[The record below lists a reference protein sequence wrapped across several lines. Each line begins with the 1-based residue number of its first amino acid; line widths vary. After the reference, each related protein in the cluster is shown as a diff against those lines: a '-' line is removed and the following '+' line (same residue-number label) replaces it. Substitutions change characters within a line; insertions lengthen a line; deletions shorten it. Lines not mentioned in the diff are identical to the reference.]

1 MATTDVK
8 YLGLDLKSP
17 VVVSS
22 CSLTADVD
30 KVKEMESCGAGA
42 VVMKSLFEE
51 QIRGEVEFMASAGH
65 SYPEMDDYLHA
76 YIRSNSI
83 AQYTEKVRALKQAVS
98 IPVIASINCYSAGEW
113 VEYARQIEAAG
124 ADALEINL
132 YDIALDPKT
141 SPASIEDGY
150 VSVVRSIVS
159 GLRIPV
165 AVKIGPHY
173 TSIVNF
179 VDRIAAAGAKGVV
192 IFNRFFTPDID
203 LDKFTLVPAAP
214 LVARRRVHGDPALG
228 RHTLLG
234 REDRHLDHHRSTQCR
249 QCPEDDTGRSR
260 YRAGMFCHIQAR
272 TFSDTGVQHQD
283 CRLPRKEQRRGP
295 LPDPRP
301 PELLHH
307 TGSRHVRARPVHEDL
322 RVPGAVSTGYCTEV
336 RSLPFK
342 VV

>member
-17 VVVSS
+17 IVVSS

-65 SYPEMDDYLHA
+65 SWPEMDDYLHA

-132 YDIALDPKT
+132 YDLALDPRT

-150 VSVVRSIVS
+150 VNVVRSIVS
-159 GLRIPV
+159 ELRIPV

-179 VDRIAAAGAKGVV
+179 VDRIATAGAKGVV

-203 LDKFTLVPAAP
+203 LEKFCLVPAAP
-214 LVARRRVHGDPALG
+214 LSHEGEYAEILRWTAILASAVKNVDIATTTGVHSAESALKMILAGADTVQVCSVIYKHGPAVIKEFNEKIAAFLEKNNVESLSQIRGRLSYSTIPDPAMYE
-228 RHTLLG
+228 RV
-234 REDRHLDHHRSTQCR
+234 QF
-249 QCPEDDTGRSR
+249 
-260 YRAGMFCHIQAR
+260 MK
-272 TFSDTGVQHQD
+272 TF
-283 CRLPRKEQRRGP
+283 
-295 LPDPRP
+295 
-301 PELLHH
+301 
-307 TGSRHVRARPVHEDL
+307 GSLAL
-322 RVPGAVSTGYCTEV
+322 
-336 RSLPFK
+336 
-342 VV
+342 

>member
-17 VVVSS
+17 VIVSS

-83 AQYTEKVRALKQAVS
+83 AQYTEKVRAIKKAVS

-132 YDIALDPKT
+132 YDLALDPRT

-150 VSVVRSIVS
+150 VNVVRSIVS
-159 GLRIPV
+159 ELRIPV

-179 VDRIAAAGAKGVV
+179 VDRIATAGAKGVV

-203 LDKFTLVPAAP
+203 LDKFTLIPASP
-214 LVARRRVHGDPALG
+214 LSHEGEYAETLRWAAILSSAVKIDISTTTGIHSADSALKMILAGADTVQVCSVIYRHGPSVIREFNTRIAAFLEKNNVEDLSQIRGRLSYSTIPDPAMYE
-228 RHTLLG
+228 RV
-234 REDRHLDHHRSTQCR
+234 QF
-249 QCPEDDTGRSR
+249 
-260 YRAGMFCHIQAR
+260 MK
-272 TFSDTGVQHQD
+272 TF
-283 CRLPRKEQRRGP
+283 
-295 LPDPRP
+295 
-301 PELLHH
+301 
-307 TGSRHVRARPVHEDL
+307 GSLAL
-322 RVPGAVSTGYCTEV
+322 
-336 RSLPFK
+336 
-342 VV
+342 

>member
-17 VVVSS
+17 VIVSS

-83 AQYTEKVRALKQAVS
+83 AQYAEKVRAIKKAVS

-132 YDIALDPKT
+132 YDLALDPRT

-150 VSVVRSIVS
+150 VNVVRSIVS
-159 GLRIPV
+159 ELRIPV

-179 VDRIAAAGAKGVV
+179 VDRIATAGAKGVV

-203 LDKFTLVPAAP
+203 LDKFTLVPASP
-214 LVARRRVHGDPALG
+214 LSHEGEYAETLRWAAILSSAVKIDISTTTGIHSADSALKMILAGADTVQVCSAIYRHGPSVIREFNTRIAAFLEKNNVEDLSQIRGRLSYSTIPDPAMYE
-228 RHTLLG
+228 RV
-234 REDRHLDHHRSTQCR
+234 QF
-249 QCPEDDTGRSR
+249 
-260 YRAGMFCHIQAR
+260 MK
-272 TFSDTGVQHQD
+272 TF
-283 CRLPRKEQRRGP
+283 
-295 LPDPRP
+295 
-301 PELLHH
+301 
-307 TGSRHVRARPVHEDL
+307 GSLAL
-322 RVPGAVSTGYCTEV
+322 
-336 RSLPFK
+336 
-342 VV
+342 

>member
-8 YLGLDLKSP
+8 YLGLDIKSP
-17 VVVSS
+17 VIVSS

-83 AQYTEKVRALKQAVS
+83 AQYTEKVRAIKKAVS

-132 YDIALDPKT
+132 YDLALDPRI

-150 VSVVRSIVS
+150 VNVVRSIVS
-159 GLRIPV
+159 ELRIPV

-179 VDRIAAAGAKGVV
+179 VDRIATAGAKGVV

-203 LDKFTLVPAAP
+203 LDKFTLIPASP
-214 LVARRRVHGDPALG
+214 LSHEGEYAETLRWAAILSSAVKIDISTTTGIHSADSALKMILAGADTVQVCSVIYRHGPSVIREFNTRIAAFLEKNNVEDLSQIRGRLSYSTIPDPAMYE
-228 RHTLLG
+228 RV
-234 REDRHLDHHRSTQCR
+234 QF
-249 QCPEDDTGRSR
+249 
-260 YRAGMFCHIQAR
+260 MK
-272 TFSDTGVQHQD
+272 TF
-283 CRLPRKEQRRGP
+283 
-295 LPDPRP
+295 
-301 PELLHH
+301 
-307 TGSRHVRARPVHEDL
+307 GSLAL
-322 RVPGAVSTGYCTEV
+322 
-336 RSLPFK
+336 
-342 VV
+342 

>member
-17 VVVSS
+17 IVVSS

-51 QIRGEVEFMASAGH
+51 QSRGEVEFMASAGH
-65 SYPEMDDYLHA
+65 SWPEMDDYLHA

-98 IPVIASINCYSAGEW
+98 IPVIASINCYSPGEW

-132 YDIALDPKT
+132 YDLALDPRT

-150 VSVVRSIVS
+150 VSVVRSIAS
-159 GLRIPV
+159 ELRIPV
-165 AVKIGPHY
+165 AVKIGPHFS
-173 TSIVNF
+173 SIVNF
-179 VDRIAAAGAKGVV
+179 VDRIATAGAKGVV

-203 LDKFTLVPAAP
+203 LEKFCLVPAAP
-214 LVARRRVHGDPALG
+214 LSHEGEYAEILRWTAILASAVKNVDIA
-228 RHTLLG
+228 T
-234 REDRHLDHHRSTQCR
+234 T
-249 QCPEDDTGRSR
+249 
-260 YRAGMFCHIQAR
+260 
-272 TFSDTGVQHQD
+272 TGVHSAESALKMILAGADTVQVCSVIYKHGPAVIKEFNEKIAAFLEKNNVESLSQIRG
-283 CRLPRKEQRRGP
+283 RLSYATI
-295 LPDPRP
+295 
-301 PELLHH
+301 PEPAMYERVQFMK
-307 TGSRHVRARPVHEDL
+307 TFGSLAL
-322 RVPGAVSTGYCTEV
+322 
-336 RSLPFK
+336 
-342 VV
+342 

>member
-17 VVVSS
+17 VIVSS

-132 YDIALDPKT
+132 YDLALDPRT
-141 SPASIEDGY
+141 LPASIEDGY
-150 VSVVRSIVS
+150 VNVVRSIVS
-159 GLRIPV
+159 ELRIPV

-179 VDRIAAAGAKGVV
+179 VDRIATAGAKGVV

-203 LDKFTLVPAAP
+203 LDKFTLIPASP
-214 LVARRRVHGDPALG
+214 LSHEGEYAETLRWAAILSSAVKIDISTTTGIHSADSALKMILAGADTVQVCSVIYRHGSSVIREFNTRIAAFLEKNNVEDLSQIRGRLSYSTIPDPAMYE
-228 RHTLLG
+228 RV
-234 REDRHLDHHRSTQCR
+234 QF
-249 QCPEDDTGRSR
+249 
-260 YRAGMFCHIQAR
+260 MK
-272 TFSDTGVQHQD
+272 TF
-283 CRLPRKEQRRGP
+283 
-295 LPDPRP
+295 
-301 PELLHH
+301 
-307 TGSRHVRARPVHEDL
+307 GSLAL
-322 RVPGAVSTGYCTEV
+322 
-336 RSLPFK
+336 
-342 VV
+342 

>member
-132 YDIALDPKT
+132 YDLALDPRT

-159 GLRIPV
+159 ELKIPV
-165 AVKIGPHY
+165 AVKIGPHF

-179 VDRIAAAGAKGVV
+179 VDRIASAGAKGVV
-192 IFNRFFTPDID
+192 IFFFTPDID
-203 LDKFTLVPAAP
+203 LEKFCLVPAAP
-214 LVARRRVHGDPALG
+214 LSHEGEYAEILRWTAILASAVKNVDIATTTGVHSAESALKMILAGADAVQVCSVIYKHGPAVIKEFNEKIAAFLEKNNVESLSQIRGRLSYSTIPDPAMYE
-228 RHTLLG
+228 RV
-234 REDRHLDHHRSTQCR
+234 QF
-249 QCPEDDTGRSR
+249 
-260 YRAGMFCHIQAR
+260 MK
-272 TFSDTGVQHQD
+272 TF
-283 CRLPRKEQRRGP
+283 
-295 LPDPRP
+295 
-301 PELLHH
+301 
-307 TGSRHVRARPVHEDL
+307 GSLAL
-322 RVPGAVSTGYCTEV
+322 
-336 RSLPFK
+336 
-342 VV
+342 

>member
-17 VVVSS
+17 IVVSS

-65 SYPEMDDYLHA
+65 SWPEMDDYLHA

-83 AQYTEKVRALKQAVS
+83 AQYAEKVRALKQAVS
-98 IPVIASINCYSAGEW
+98 IPVIASINCYSPGEW

-132 YDIALDPKT
+132 YDLALDPRT

-150 VSVVRSIVS
+150 VSVVRSIAS
-159 GLRIPV
+159 ELRIPV
-165 AVKIGPHY
+165 AVKIGPHFS
-173 TSIVNF
+173 SIVNF
-179 VDRIAAAGAKGVV
+179 VDRIATAGAKGVV

-203 LDKFTLVPAAP
+203 LEKFCLVPAAP
-214 LVARRRVHGDPALG
+214 LSHEGEYAEILRWTAILASAVKNVDIATTTGVHSAESALKMILAGADTVQVCSVIYKHGPAVIKEFNEKIAAFLEKNNVESLSQIRGRLSYSTIPDPAIEPSTPCSQSRCASQL
-228 RHTLLG
+228 RHTPIDC
-234 REDRHLDHHRSTQCR
+234 E
-249 QCPEDDTGRSR
+249 
-260 YRAGMFCHIQAR
+260 
-272 TFSDTGVQHQD
+272 VQI
-283 CRLPRKEQRRGP
+283 
-295 LPDPRP
+295 
-301 PELLHH
+301 
-307 TGSRHVRARPVHEDL
+307 
-322 RVPGAVSTGYCTEV
+322 
-336 RSLPFK
+336 
-342 VV
+342 

>member
-17 VVVSS
+17 IVVSS

-30 KVKEMESCGAGA
+30 KVKEMESGGAGA

-65 SYPEMDDYLHA
+65 SWPEMDDYLHA

-98 IPVIASINCYSAGEW
+98 IPVIASINCYSPGEW

-132 YDIALDPKT
+132 YDLAVDPRT

-150 VSVVRSIVS
+150 VSVVRSIAS
-159 GLRIPV
+159 ELRIPV
-165 AVKIGPHY
+165 AVKIGPHFS
-173 TSIVNF
+173 SIVNF
-179 VDRIAAAGAKGVV
+179 VDRIATAGAKGVV

-203 LDKFTLVPAAP
+203 LEKFCLVPAAP
-214 LVARRRVHGDPALG
+214 LSHEGEYAEILRWTAILASAVKNVDIATTTGVHSAESALKMILAGADAVQVCSVIYKHGPAVIRDFNGKIAAFLEKNNVESLSQIRGRLSYSTIPDPAMYE
-228 RHTLLG
+228 RV
-234 REDRHLDHHRSTQCR
+234 QF
-249 QCPEDDTGRSR
+249 
-260 YRAGMFCHIQAR
+260 MK
-272 TFSDTGVQHQD
+272 TF
-283 CRLPRKEQRRGP
+283 
-295 LPDPRP
+295 
-301 PELLHH
+301 
-307 TGSRHVRARPVHEDL
+307 GSLAL
-322 RVPGAVSTGYCTEV
+322 
-336 RSLPFK
+336 
-342 VV
+342 

>member
-17 VVVSS
+17 IV

-65 SYPEMDDYLHA
+65 SWPEMDDYLHA

-98 IPVIASINCYSAGEW
+98 IPVIASINCYSPGEW

-132 YDIALDPKT
+132 YDLALDPRT

-150 VSVVRSIVS
+150 VSVVRSIAS
-159 GLRIPV
+159 ELRIPV
-165 AVKIGPHY
+165 TVKIGPHFS
-173 TSIVNF
+173 SIVNF
-179 VDRIAAAGAKGVV
+179 VDRIATAGAKGVV

-203 LDKFTLVPAAP
+203 LEKFCLVPAAP
-214 LVARRRVHGDPALG
+214 LSHEGEYAEILRWTAILASAVKNIDIATTTGVHSAESALKMILAGADAVQVCSVIYKHGPAVIKEFNERIAAFLEKNNVESLSQIRGRLSYSTIPDPAMYE
-228 RHTLLG
+228 RV
-234 REDRHLDHHRSTQCR
+234 QF
-249 QCPEDDTGRSR
+249 
-260 YRAGMFCHIQAR
+260 MK
-272 TFSDTGVQHQD
+272 TF
-283 CRLPRKEQRRGP
+283 
-295 LPDPRP
+295 
-301 PELLHH
+301 
-307 TGSRHVRARPVHEDL
+307 GSLAL
-322 RVPGAVSTGYCTEV
+322 
-336 RSLPFK
+336 
-342 VV
+342 

>member
-65 SYPEMDDYLHA
+65 SWPEMDDYLHA

-98 IPVIASINCYSAGEW
+98 IPVIASINCYSPGEW
-113 VEYARQIEAAG
+113 VEYARQIETAG

-132 YDIALDPKT
+132 YDLALDPRT

-159 GLRIPV
+159 ELKIPV
-165 AVKIGPHY
+165 AVKIGPHFTPHF

-179 VDRIAAAGAKGVV
+179 VDRIASAGAKGVV

-203 LDKFTLVPAAP
+203 LEKFCLVPAAP
-214 LVARRRVHGDPALG
+214 LSHEGEYAEILRWTAILASAVKNVDIATTTGVHSAESALKMILAGADTVQVCSVIYKHGPAVIKEFNEKIAAFLEKNNVESLSQIRGRLSYSTIPDPAMYE
-228 RHTLLG
+228 RV
-234 REDRHLDHHRSTQCR
+234 QF
-249 QCPEDDTGRSR
+249 
-260 YRAGMFCHIQAR
+260 MK
-272 TFSDTGVQHQD
+272 TF
-283 CRLPRKEQRRGP
+283 
-295 LPDPRP
+295 
-301 PELLHH
+301 
-307 TGSRHVRARPVHEDL
+307 GSLAL
-322 RVPGAVSTGYCTEV
+322 
-336 RSLPFK
+336 
-342 VV
+342 

>member
-17 VVVSS
+17 VIVSS

-83 AQYTEKVRALKQAVS
+83 AQYTEKVRAIKKAVS

-132 YDIALDPKT
+132 YDLALDPRT

-150 VSVVRSIVS
+150 VNVVRSIVS
-159 GLRIPV
+159 ELRIPV

-179 VDRIAAAGAKGVV
+179 VDRIASAGAKGVV

-203 LDKFTLVPAAP
+203 LDKFTLIPASP
-214 LVARRRVHGDPALG
+214 LSHEGEYAETLRWAAILSSAVKIDISTTTGIHSADSALKMILAGADTVQVCSVIYRHGPSVIREFNTRIAAFLEKNNVEDLSQIRGRLSYSTIPDPAMYE
-228 RHTLLG
+228 RV
-234 REDRHLDHHRSTQCR
+234 QF
-249 QCPEDDTGRSR
+249 
-260 YRAGMFCHIQAR
+260 MK
-272 TFSDTGVQHQD
+272 TF
-283 CRLPRKEQRRGP
+283 
-295 LPDPRP
+295 
-301 PELLHH
+301 
-307 TGSRHVRARPVHEDL
+307 GSLAL
-322 RVPGAVSTGYCTEV
+322 
-336 RSLPFK
+336 
-342 VV
+342 

>member
-17 VVVSS
+17 VIVSS
-22 CSLTADVD
+22 CSLTADVNT
-30 KVKEMESCGAGA
+30 VTEMESCGAGA

-83 AQYTEKVRALKQAVS
+83 AQYTEKVRAIKKAVS

-132 YDIALDPKT
+132 YDLALDPRT

-150 VSVVRSIVS
+150 VNVVRSIVS
-159 GLRIPV
+159 ELRIPV

-179 VDRIAAAGAKGVV
+179 VDRIATAGAKGVV

-203 LDKFTLVPAAP
+203 LDKFTLIPASP
-214 LVARRRVHGDPALG
+214 LSHEGEYAETLRWAAILSSAVKIDISTTTGIHSADSALKMILAGADTVQVCSVIYRHGPSVIREFNTRIAAFLEKNNVEDLSQIRGRLSYSTIPDPAMYE
-228 RHTLLG
+228 RV
-234 REDRHLDHHRSTQCR
+234 QF
-249 QCPEDDTGRSR
+249 
-260 YRAGMFCHIQAR
+260 MK
-272 TFSDTGVQHQD
+272 TF
-283 CRLPRKEQRRGP
+283 
-295 LPDPRP
+295 
-301 PELLHH
+301 
-307 TGSRHVRARPVHEDL
+307 GSLAL
-322 RVPGAVSTGYCTEV
+322 
-336 RSLPFK
+336 
-342 VV
+342 

>member
-17 VVVSS
+17 VIVSS

-83 AQYTEKVRALKQAVS
+83 AQYTEKMRALKQTVS

-132 YDIALDPKT
+132 YDLALDPRT

-150 VSVVRSIVS
+150 VNVVRSIVS
-159 GLRIPV
+159 ELRIPV

-179 VDRIAAAGAKGVV
+179 VDRIATAGAKGVV

-203 LDKFTLVPAAP
+203 LDKFTLIPASP
-214 LVARRRVHGDPALG
+214 LSHEGEYAETLRWAAILSSAVKIDISTTTGIHSADSALKMILAGADTVQVCSVIYRHGPSVIREFNTRIAAFLEKNNVEDLSQIRGRLSYSTIPDPAMYE
-228 RHTLLG
+228 RV
-234 REDRHLDHHRSTQCR
+234 QF
-249 QCPEDDTGRSR
+249 
-260 YRAGMFCHIQAR
+260 MK
-272 TFSDTGVQHQD
+272 TF
-283 CRLPRKEQRRGP
+283 
-295 LPDPRP
+295 
-301 PELLHH
+301 
-307 TGSRHVRARPVHEDL
+307 GSLAL
-322 RVPGAVSTGYCTEV
+322 
-336 RSLPFK
+336 
-342 VV
+342 

>member
-17 VVVSS
+17 IIVSS

-83 AQYTEKVRALKQAVS
+83 AQYTEKVRALKDAVS
-98 IPVIASINCYSAGEW
+98 IPVIASINCYSPGEW

-132 YDIALDPKT
+132 YDLALDPRT
-141 SPASIEDGY
+141 SPAAIEDGY

-159 GLRIPV
+159 ELKIPV
-165 AVKIGPHY
+165 AVKIGPHFS
-173 TSIVNF
+173 SIVNF
-179 VDRIAAAGAKGVV
+179 V
-192 IFNRFFTPDID
+192 
-203 LDKFTLVPAAP
+203 
-214 LVARRRVHGDPALG
+214 
-228 RHTLLG
+228 
-234 REDRHLDHHRSTQCR
+234 
-249 QCPEDDTGRSR
+249 
-260 YRAGMFCHIQAR
+260 IQP
-272 TFSDTGVQHQD
+272 F
-283 CRLPRKEQRRGP
+283 
-295 LPDPRP
+295 
-301 PELLHH
+301 LH
-307 TGSRHVRARPVHEDL
+307 P
-322 RVPGAVSTGYCTEV
+322 
-336 RSLPFK
+336 
-342 VV
+342 

>member
-17 VVVSS
+17 VIVSS

-83 AQYTEKVRALKQAVS
+83 AQYTEKVRAIKKAVS

-132 YDIALDPKT
+132 YDLALDPRT

-150 VSVVRSIVS
+150 VNVVRSIVS
-159 GLRIPV
+159 ELRIPV

-179 VDRIAAAGAKGVV
+179 VDRIATAGAKGVV

-203 LDKFTLVPAAP
+203 LDKFTLVPASP
-214 LVARRRVHGDPALG
+214 LSHEGEYAETLRWAAILSSAVKIDISTTTGIHSADSALKMILAGADTVQVCSAIYRHGPSVIREFNTRIAAFLEKNNVEDLSQIRGRLSYSTIPDPAMYE
-228 RHTLLG
+228 RV
-234 REDRHLDHHRSTQCR
+234 QF
-249 QCPEDDTGRSR
+249 
-260 YRAGMFCHIQAR
+260 MK
-272 TFSDTGVQHQD
+272 TF
-283 CRLPRKEQRRGP
+283 
-295 LPDPRP
+295 
-301 PELLHH
+301 
-307 TGSRHVRARPVHEDL
+307 GSLAL
-322 RVPGAVSTGYCTEV
+322 
-336 RSLPFK
+336 
-342 VV
+342 

>member
-17 VVVSS
+17 VIVSS

-65 SYPEMDDYLHA
+65 FYPEMDDYLHV

-132 YDIALDPKT
+132 YDLALDPRT

-150 VSVVRSIVS
+150 VNVVRSIVS
-159 GLRIPV
+159 ELRIPV

-179 VDRIAAAGAKGVV
+179 VDRIATAGAKGVV

-203 LDKFTLVPAAP
+203 LDKFTLIPASP
-214 LVARRRVHGDPALG
+214 LSHEGEYAETLRWAAILSSAVKIDISTTTGIHSADSALKMILAGADTVQVCSVIYRHGPSVIREFNTRIAAFLEKNNVEDLSQIRGRLSYSTIPDPAMYE
-228 RHTLLG
+228 RV
-234 REDRHLDHHRSTQCR
+234 QF
-249 QCPEDDTGRSR
+249 
-260 YRAGMFCHIQAR
+260 MK
-272 TFSDTGVQHQD
+272 TF
-283 CRLPRKEQRRGP
+283 
-295 LPDPRP
+295 
-301 PELLHH
+301 
-307 TGSRHVRARPVHEDL
+307 GSLAL
-322 RVPGAVSTGYCTEV
+322 
-336 RSLPFK
+336 
-342 VV
+342 

>member
-65 SYPEMDDYLHA
+65 SWPEMDDYLHA

-83 AQYTEKVRALKQAVS
+83 AQYTEKVRALKQAVL
-98 IPVIASINCYSAGEW
+98 IPVIASINCYSPGEW
-113 VEYARQIEAAG
+113 VEYARQIETAG

-132 YDIALDPKT
+132 YDLALDPRT

-150 VSVVRSIVS
+150 VSVVRSIAS
-159 GLRIPV
+159 ELRIPV
-165 AVKIGPHY
+165 AVKIGPHFS
-173 TSIVNF
+173 SIVNF
-179 VDRIAAAGAKGVV
+179 VDRIASAGAKGVV

-203 LDKFTLVPAAP
+203 LEKFCLVPAAP
-214 LVARRRVHGDPALG
+214 LSHEGEYAEILRWTAILASAVKNVDIATTTGVHSAESALKMILAGADAVQVCSVIYKHGPAVIKEFNEKIAAFLEKNNVESLSQIRGRLSYSTIPDPAMYE
-228 RHTLLG
+228 RV
-234 REDRHLDHHRSTQCR
+234 QF
-249 QCPEDDTGRSR
+249 
-260 YRAGMFCHIQAR
+260 MK
-272 TFSDTGVQHQD
+272 TF
-283 CRLPRKEQRRGP
+283 
-295 LPDPRP
+295 
-301 PELLHH
+301 
-307 TGSRHVRARPVHEDL
+307 GSLAL
-322 RVPGAVSTGYCTEV
+322 
-336 RSLPFK
+336 
-342 VV
+342 

>member
-179 VDRIAAAGAKGVV
+179 VNRIAAAGAKGVV

-214 LVARRRVHGDPALG
+214 LSHEGEYTETLRWAAILSSAVKIDISTTTGVHSADSALKMILAGADTVQVCSVIYRHGPSVIQEFNTRIAAFLEKNNVGDLSQIRGRLSYSTIPDPAMYE
-228 RHTLLG
+228 RV
-234 REDRHLDHHRSTQCR
+234 QF
-249 QCPEDDTGRSR
+249 
-260 YRAGMFCHIQAR
+260 MK
-272 TFSDTGVQHQD
+272 TF
-283 CRLPRKEQRRGP
+283 
-295 LPDPRP
+295 
-301 PELLHH
+301 
-307 TGSRHVRARPVHEDL
+307 GSLAL
-322 RVPGAVSTGYCTEV
+322 
-336 RSLPFK
+336 
-342 VV
+342 

>member
-17 VVVSS
+17 VIVSS
-22 CSLTADVD
+22 CSLAADVD

-83 AQYTEKVRALKQAVS
+83 AQYTEKVRAIKKAVS

-132 YDIALDPKT
+132 YDLALDPRT

-150 VSVVRSIVS
+150 VNVVRSIVS
-159 GLRIPV
+159 ELRIPV

-179 VDRIAAAGAKGVV
+179 VDRIATAGAKGVV

-203 LDKFTLVPAAP
+203 LDKFTLVPASP
-214 LVARRRVHGDPALG
+214 LSHEGEYAETLRWAAILSSAVKIDISTTTGIHSADSALKMILAGADTVQVCSVIYRHGPSVIREFNTRIAAFLEKNNVEDLSQIRGRLSYSTIPDPAMYE
-228 RHTLLG
+228 RV
-234 REDRHLDHHRSTQCR
+234 QF
-249 QCPEDDTGRSR
+249 
-260 YRAGMFCHIQAR
+260 MK
-272 TFSDTGVQHQD
+272 TF
-283 CRLPRKEQRRGP
+283 
-295 LPDPRP
+295 
-301 PELLHH
+301 
-307 TGSRHVRARPVHEDL
+307 GSLAL
-322 RVPGAVSTGYCTEV
+322 
-336 RSLPFK
+336 
-342 VV
+342 